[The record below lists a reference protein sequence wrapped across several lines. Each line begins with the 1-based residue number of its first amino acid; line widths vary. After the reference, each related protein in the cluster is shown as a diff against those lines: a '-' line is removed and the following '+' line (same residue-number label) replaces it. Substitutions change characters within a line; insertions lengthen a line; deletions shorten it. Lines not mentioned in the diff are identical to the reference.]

1 MLMPH
6 NRPIYELDGRD
17 FSNLQEFLAALG
29 EAINGPG
36 GYFGRNLDALEDCIS
51 GGFGAPE
58 TGWTLIWKDF
68 RLSRERLGPDVDTLL
83 NIFRRFPFI
92 VDLQLQ

>member
-1 MLMPH
+1 MPAD
-6 NRPIYELDGRD
+6 RPTYELDGRD
-17 FSNLQEFLAALG
+17 FSSLQEFFVALG

-36 GYFGRNLDALEDCIS
+36 GYFGANFDALEDCIS

-68 RLSRERLGPDVDTLL
+68 GLSRARLGPDVDTLL
-83 NIFRRFPFI
+83 DTFRRFRFI